1 MSNQIGWLTS
11 GTDKEPKFEKV
22 EVLEQGDDY
31 RKVKFLEGESK
42 NSELVLP
49 GDTVPFND
57 CYPALFIQKDEPQ
70 VFRFRGRCLPVTNI
84 KDFPKGSDLL
94 VPPEETYF
102 FRPHTV
108 QLIDGILNCNHNLLV
123 GPKGSGKTSVVQQL
137 AARVKH
143 PCLRVNLTD
152 QVSVSDLVGSVG
164 FGRRE
169 TGEVGTIW
177 NDGPLVRA
185 MRHGYWLILDELDF
199 CAPGVSSLFFPVL
212 EEMNPKKGKF
222 PKLCLK
228 EKDGEI
234 VVAHPQFRVFAT
246 GNALGGDQNGEYAG
260 TQPVN
265 AALLDR
271 FAGHGQVLRIEKI
284 GVKEEREILRNV
296 VPNISDTLVKRS
308 TNFAAK
314 LRTEHV
320 RNFSTRVLINFCTK
334 LLLYRNAH
342 VAANITFLPIIED
355 ENTRKAVSEEVG
367 KSFGS
372 RIVIGRGGG
381 PDGVGG
387 GLPKTGRTSA
397 EIMADADECKRL
409 YELYKGGLS
418 YAQIEQDPKNNIQST
433 RGMNAWRV
441 IQKYMKD
448 NGLADPRAGA
458 GATPGGDEEEETPK
472 KGKAKT
478 PAAPATKKG
487 KAKGKKDED
496 EEEEDEEDLDEEDS
510 FGAAEEDDEEE
521 DENEK

>member
-1 MSNQIGWLTS
+1 MSNANNNPIGWLTA

-22 EVLEQGDDY
+22 EVLEQGEDF
-31 RKVKFLEGESK
+31 RKIKFLDGEAK
-42 NSELVLP
+42 GTELTLP
-49 GDTVPFND
+49 GDSVPFND
-57 CYPALFIQKDEPQ
+57 CYPALFVQKDKPE
-70 VFRFRGRCLPVTNI
+70 VYRFKGRCLPMAI
-84 KDFPKGSDLL
+84 LKEFPKGSELL

-102 FRPHTV
+102 FRPYTV
-108 QLIDGILNCNHNLLV
+108 QVMDGINNCNHTLLV
-123 GPKGSGKTSVVQQL
+123 GPKGSGKTSLIMQL
-137 AARVKH
+137 AARIKQ
-143 PCLRVNLTD
+143 PTLRVNLTD

-164 FGRRE
+164 FGRRDD
-169 TGEVGTIW
+169 GSVGTIW

-212 EEMNPKKGKF
+212 EEMNPKKSKF

-234 VVAHPQFRVFAT
+234 VVAHPNFRVFAT
-246 GNALGGDQNGEYAG
+246 GNSLGGDQNGEYAG

-284 GVKEEREILRNV
+284 GIKEEREIIREV

-314 LRTEHV
+314 LRTEHI
-320 RNFSTRVLINFCTK
+320 RNFSTRVLINFCQK
-334 LLLYRNAH
+334 LLLYRSAII
-342 VAANITFLPIIED
+342 AAKLTFLPIIED
-355 ENTRKAVSEEVG
+355 EKTREGVQEAV
-367 KSFGS
+367 KTAFGS

-397 EIMADADECKRL
+397 EITDPNEQKRL
-409 YELYKGGLS
+409 YDLYKSGKS
-418 YAQIEQDPKNNIQST
+418 YAEIEADAANNIQFS

-441 IQKYMKD
+441 IQQYMKK
-448 NGLADPRAGA
+448 NGIVDVKTDP
-458 GATPGGDEEEETPK
+458 TPGEAEGDETPK
-472 KGKAKT
+472 KKKAVK
-478 PAAPATKKG
+478 PAAPKKPKKKG
-487 KAKGKKDED
+487 GEDED
-496 EEEEDEEDLDEEDS
+496 EEEEELEDEDAFDDS
-510 FGAAEEDDEEE
+510 DDDEDTEE
-521 DENEK
+521 EVE